1 MQPIYCISGLAA
13 DHRLF
18 GNLSIPGYH
27 LVPLPWVPNTR
38 EDNMSRYAQKM
49 IKGITN
55 ERAIIIG
62 LSFGGMLAL
71 EIAKQHPD
79 WKIFIISSAKTSAE
93 LGYNSSLLRWVS
105 DKELVPAVLFN
116 IPHFLSLYRL
126 GAHTTA
132 EKKLLRAVIRDGDPA
147 FTRWSIN
154 TLLNWNNQVYTDNI
168 THIHGSNDKV
178 ILSANVQP
186 DHWIEGG
193 SHIMIYN
200 RAAEVS
206 KIISDCLVF

>member
-18 GNLSIPGYH
+18 GNLSIPGYQ
-27 LVPLPWVPNTR
+27 LVQLPWVSYTR
-38 EDNMSRYAQKM
+38 EDNMASYAQKM
-49 IKGITN
+49 IKGITG

-62 LSFGGMLAL
+62 LSFGGMLSV
-71 EIAKQHPD
+71 EIAKLHPG
-79 WKIFIISSAKTSAE
+79 WKIFIVSSAKTSAE

-105 DKELVPAVLFN
+105 DKELIPAALFN

-126 GAHTTA
+126 GAHTPA
-132 EKKLLRAVIRDGDPA
+132 EKKLLRAVIRDGDAA

-154 TLLNWNNQVYTDNI
+154 TLLNWNNQSYPDNI
-168 THIHGSNDKV
+168 THIHGTNDKV
-178 ILSANVQP
+178 ILSGNVQP

-200 RAAEVS
+200 RAAEVG
-206 KIISDCLVF
+206 KIISDCLAL